1 MKKVILILVA
11 MLAMF
16 ASAIEIPKASAK
28 ALGVTKGKPCAN
40 GIVFV
45 NGKYIEAPYT
55 VERWGCG
62 IRINGQPVIAEATPW
77 SEFVKTQP
85 GAKVVKSE
93 AVPAAEAEEEE
104 EEADDLDDAYDEEDD
119 EDSSLDDLFDDDP
132 KPAKKAAPKK
142 SAPKKK
148 AAKKSPKKAKATVTY
163 TLDGPFVPNDAS
175 KKLVARVNKVRTE
188 INTTLVKGGVIFF
201 GDKYARVTAD
211 AHSAEIILENLPDI
225 ERKSKTAADLLAS
238 ARSVGMV
245 YLSGPIAGDL
255 FRNKIDYIK
264 LQQRREKWKKDR
276 ELKKMLNGSGS
287 GSLY

>member
-1 MKKVILILVA
+1 MKKILFVFVA

-16 ASAIEIPKASAK
+16 VSAIEIPKASAK
-28 ALGVTKGKPCAN
+28 ALGVTKGKAFSE

-45 NGKYIEAPYT
+45 NGKYIEPPYV

-62 IRINGQPVIAEATPW
+62 IRINGQPVIAEVIPW

-85 GAKVVKSE
+85 GAKITKSE
-93 AVPAAEAEEEE
+93 APAAEASEADDEEE
-104 EEADDLDDAYDEEDD
+104 DDLDDAYEEEDD
-119 EDSSLDDLFDDDP
+119 DDNSLDDLFDDDP

-142 SAPKKK
+142 APKKV
-148 AAKKSPKKAKATVTY
+148 KKSPKKPKATVSY
-163 TLDGPFVPNDAS
+163 TLDGPFVANDAS
-175 KKLVARVNKVRTE
+175 KKLVARVNKTRTD
-188 INTTLVKGGVIFF
+188 INSTLLKGGVIFF

-211 AHSAEIILENLPDI
+211 AHSAEIILDKLGDI
-225 ERKSKTAADLLAS
+225 ERKAKSPQDLLS
-238 ARSVGMV
+238 LARSAGMV

-264 LQQRREKWKKDR
+264 LQQRRERWQKDR
-276 ELKKMLNGSGS
+276 ELKKILNGSGS

>member
-1 MKKVILILVA
+1 MKKVLVIAVA
-11 MLAMF
+11 MIAMF

-28 ALGVTKGKPCAN
+28 ALGVTKGKSFSE

-45 NGKYIEAPYT
+45 NGKYIEPPYV

-62 IRINGQPVIAEATPW
+62 IRINGQPVISEVVPW

-85 GAKVVKSE
+85 GAKVTKSE
-93 AVPAAEAEEEE
+93 APAAAEETEEEE
-104 EEADDLDDAYDEEDD
+104 EEDDLDDAYEEDD
-119 EDSSLDDLFDDDP
+119 DDSSLDDLFDDDP

-142 SAPKKK
+142 PAKK
-148 AAKKSPKKAKATVTY
+148 AAKKSPKKPKATVSY
-163 TLDGPFVPNDAS
+163 TLTGPFQPNDAS
-175 KKLVARVNKVRTE
+175 KKLVARVNKTRTE
-188 INTTLVKGGVIFF
+188 INSKLLSGYVIFF

-211 AHSAEIILENLPDI
+211 AHSAELILEKLGDI
-225 ERKSKTAADLLAS
+225 QNKSKSASELLSS
-238 ARSVGMV
+238 ARSAGMV
-245 YLSGPIAGDL
+245 YLTGPVAGDL

-276 ELKKMLNGSGS
+276 ELKKMLNGSGR